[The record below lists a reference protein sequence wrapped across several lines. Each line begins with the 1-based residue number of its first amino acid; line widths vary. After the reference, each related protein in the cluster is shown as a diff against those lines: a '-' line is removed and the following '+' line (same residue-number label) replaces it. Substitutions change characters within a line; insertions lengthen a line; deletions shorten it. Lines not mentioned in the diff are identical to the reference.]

1 MSSAFF
7 FVVLFGFGA
16 MSSFAGSLTGLGG
29 GFILIPLLT
38 IAAGLD
44 IKDAIFFSLSCI
56 LWLSI
61 LRMHQNRETI
71 RKHRSLVGRFVLFS
85 LLGAGVAAFI
95 GSQISSEI
103 LTKIFA
109 GIMIIL
115 SLYLFWDQRN
125 GSEETESPPPHKNL
139 MAEGIFF
146 CSGFLGGLL
155 GIGGGIINVP
165 VLHKLFKYPMS
176 QATQLSFPFTFVA
189 SLTGLSVYLYERKE
203 AVLSQ
208 SPLTLLALLM
218 GTFAGSQLASKTKF
232 SSSHLKLIFA
242 SLMGIIGI
250 VELLVP

>member
-1 MSSAFF
+1 VSSAFLLIVF
-7 FVVLFGFGA
+7 FGFGA

-29 GFILIPLLT
+29 GFLLIPLLT
-38 IAAGLD
+38 LAAGID
-44 IKDAIFFSLSCI
+44 IKDTIFFSLSCI

-61 LRMHQNRETI
+61 LRMHQNREAI
-71 RKHRSLVGRFVLFS
+71 RKHRTLVGRFVLFS
-85 LLGAGVAAFI
+85 LLGAGIAAFI

-103 LTKIFA
+103 LTKIFSCV
-109 GIMIIL
+109 MIIL
-115 SLYLFWDQRN
+115 SLYLFWDHRN
-125 GSEETESPPPHKNL
+125 GADEDETPPPQRNL

-165 VLHKLFKYPMS
+165 VLHKLFKFPMS

-203 AVLSQ
+203 AVLNQ

-232 SSSHLKLIFA
+232 SSGHLKLIFA
-242 SLMGIIGI
+242 SLIGIIGI
-250 VELLVP
+250 VELLV